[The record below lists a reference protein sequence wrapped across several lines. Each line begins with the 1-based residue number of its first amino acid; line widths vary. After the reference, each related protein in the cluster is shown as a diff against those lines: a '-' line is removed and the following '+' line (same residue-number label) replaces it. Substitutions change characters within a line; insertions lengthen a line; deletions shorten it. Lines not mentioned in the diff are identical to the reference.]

1 MEKERLLDL
10 IKSNTDEDALGM
22 ILSNCTDQANSN
34 GGMISLKAFDSV
46 IELVISWKDAKL
58 LEQSKC
64 RKCGVVIDM
73 DTLVC
78 SECTRWD

>member
-10 IKSNTDEDALGM
+10 IKSSTDEDALGM
-22 ILSNCTDQANSN
+22 ILSNCTDKADHD
-34 GGMISLKAFDSV
+34 GGMISLKGFDQA
-46 IELVISWKDAKL
+46 IDILIFWKDAKL

-78 SECTRWD
+78 GECAK